1 MRVAISD
8 PMIAF
13 SLDPESVMCTAL
25 RMTVTG
31 LCRGMEI
38 SFTECCF
45 TTWNV
50 MIGSFLDDESI
61 PETSKTIKQL
71 LILFEI
77 LSAWGTHLYCTL
89 SNCKVS
95 TPRIFYN
102 SAQNYSL
109 NIAESSQ
116 NVKRECR
123 IYNNLVWSCW
133 VTCRA
138 SLSAHING
146 LIQRILNLVPK
157 DFKI

>member
-13 SLDPESVMCTAL
+13 SLDPESVVCTAL

-31 LCRGMEI
+31 LCLGMEI

-50 MIGSFLDDESI
+50 MIGSFLEDESI

-77 LSAWGTHLYCTL
+77 LSAWGTHL
-89 SNCKVS
+89 
-95 TPRIFYN
+95 
-102 SAQNYSL
+102 
-109 NIAESSQ
+109 
-116 NVKRECR
+116 
-123 IYNNLVWSCW
+123 
-133 VTCRA
+133 
-138 SLSAHING
+138 
-146 LIQRILNLVPK
+146 
-157 DFKI
+157 